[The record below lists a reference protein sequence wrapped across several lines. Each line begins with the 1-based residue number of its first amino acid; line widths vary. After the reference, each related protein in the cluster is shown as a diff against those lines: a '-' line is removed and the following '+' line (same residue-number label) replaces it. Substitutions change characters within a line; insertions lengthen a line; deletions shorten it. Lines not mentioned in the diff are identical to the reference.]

1 MSDFF
6 SNRLVAQ
13 PQGHKLNAF
22 DVSFPIHFECNQRY
36 LNEIVFTHPY
46 VRSTKEEG
54 FVHNTFHQGRDM
66 ERAMRYESILLYVT

>member
-6 SNRLVAQ
+6 SDKLVAQ
-13 PQGHKLNAF
+13 PQGHKLKAF
-22 DVSFPIHFECNQRY
+22 DISFPFHFECSQRY

-54 FVHNTFHQGRDM
+54 FVHNTS
-66 ERAMRYESILLYVT
+66 SIPPGS